1 MSEDYEQ
8 EILREQVRL
17 AMQQVPTIQWACFI
31 VVLALAYLARNI
43 VPHINIITWVLMILL
58 VGVGMIALHIRFR
71 KVREG
76 QFAGKHWR
84 NIYLLLIL
92 VSGIVWGSSA
102 FIIFPT
108 GNPGLISLFALVIAT
123 LSAGSTVTLCSFR
136 LGTMLWM
143 GPAMLAY
150 AIRCG
155 MEGGEFGY
163 ALGFLIILCLLTFI
177 SFSFKNGRFLAT
189 AIGLGFEK
197 LKLLEEVQRINDKLS
212 REISERKLAQGT
224 LRESEEK
231 FRMAFRTCPD
241 TISLTRASDGKYID
255 VSDSYEQITGYTA
268 EDMVGKTSSELNIW
282 HDPADRERLL
292 AGIRSAGFVENMEA
306 KFRGKDGRIL
316 TGLISSRL
324 FRINQEDVLLV
335 ISRDITDLKKAEEEK
350 EKLETQLFHAQ
361 KMESVGRLAGG
372 VAHDFNNMLSVII
385 GRAEMALD
393 PCISV
398 DGMRQNIEE
407 VLKAG
412 LHSAELVRKLLAFA
426 RKQTIAP
433 EILDLNDTISGMLK
447 MLWRLIRED
456 INLSWM
462 PGRDLWKIKID
473 RSQVDQILANLA
485 VNARDAIS
493 GAGNIMMSTDNVSI
507 DDAIRADKP
516 EFVPGDYVLL
526 TVSDSGSG
534 MSEEVREKIFE
545 PFFTTKEVGKGT
557 GLGLSTI
564 YGIVKQNDGFIYAES
579 QPGKGA
585 TFKIYLPR
593 FEPES
598 LQPQSGRPAA
608 EHPMGTETIVLVE
621 DNEAMLNI
629 SSIMLQKLGYKVL
642 AAQTPL
648 NALRLVEEYPWPVN
662 LLITDVVMPE
672 MNGRELLGKIRA
684 FRPGLKCLYMSG
696 YTTDVISH
704 HGILEE
710 GINFIQKPFAIS
722 DFALRVRQ
730 VLNLQDAGT

>member
-1 MSEDYEQ
+1 
-8 EILREQVRL
+8 
-17 AMQQVPTIQWACFI
+17 
-31 VVLALAYLARNI
+31 
-43 VPHINIITWVLMILL
+43 
-58 VGVGMIALHIRFR
+58 
-71 KVREG
+71 
-76 QFAGKHWR
+76 
-84 NIYLLLIL
+84 
-92 VSGIVWGSSA
+92 
-102 FIIFPT
+102 
-108 GNPGLISLFALVIAT
+108 
-123 LSAGSTVTLCSFR
+123 
-136 LGTMLWM
+136 
-143 GPAMLAY
+143 
-150 AIRCG
+150 
-155 MEGGEFGY
+155 
-163 ALGFLIILCLLTFI
+163 
-177 SFSFKNGRFLAT
+177 
-189 AIGLGFEK
+189 
-197 LKLLEEVQRINDKLS
+197 
-212 REISERKLAQGT
+212 
-224 LRESEEK
+224 
-231 FRMAFRTCPD
+231 
-241 TISLTRASDGKYID
+241 
-255 VSDSYEQITGYTA
+255 
-268 EDMVGKTSSELNIW
+268 
-282 HDPADRERLL
+282 
-292 AGIRSAGFVENMEA
+292 
-306 KFRGKDGRIL
+306 
-316 TGLISSRL
+316 
-324 FRINQEDVLLV
+324 
-335 ISRDITDLKKAEEEK
+335 
-350 EKLETQLFHAQ
+350 
-361 KMESVGRLAGG
+361 
-372 VAHDFNNMLSVII
+372 
-385 GRAEMALD
+385 
-393 PCISV
+393 
-398 DGMRQNIEE
+398 
-407 VLKAG
+407 
-412 LHSAELVRKLLAFA
+412 
-426 RKQTIAP
+426 
-433 EILDLNDTISGMLK
+433 MLK

-672 MNGRELLGKIRA
+672 MNGRELLEKFEHLDRVSSASI
-684 FRPGLKCLYMSG
+684 CLA
-696 YTTDVISH
+696 T
-704 HGILEE
+704 
-710 GINFIQKPFAIS
+710 
-722 DFALRVRQ
+722 RQ
-730 VLNLQDAGT
+730 T